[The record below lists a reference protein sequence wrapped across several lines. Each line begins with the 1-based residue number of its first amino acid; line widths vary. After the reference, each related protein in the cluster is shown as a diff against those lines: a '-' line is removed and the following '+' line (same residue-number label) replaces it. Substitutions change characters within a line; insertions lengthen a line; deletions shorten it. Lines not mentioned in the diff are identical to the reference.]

1 MPKWTEEQV
10 RQACAEQGWEV
21 TEREIEHGIQFILY
35 DGTPIN
41 WYRTGT
47 VVVAGKATTVKAE
60 ARKLFAEE
68 PVAGATSGP
77 AAAGT
82 AVTAPMRVFIVY
94 GHDAAAREQLEL
106 ILRRLKIEPIVLQN
120 IPGGGDTIIEKLE
133 ILTDTD
139 FACVLLTPD
148 DEGYP
153 TGQETEKKPRARQN
167 VVLEFGM
174 VLAKLGR
181 RRVAVL
187 VKGHNLERPSDID
200 GLIYLPFNNHV
211 DDAKIALAT
220 NLQEAG
226 FDIQVRDLM
235 G

>member
-10 RQACAEQGWEV
+10 RQACAAQGWEV

-35 DGTPIN
+35 DGTPVN

-47 VVVAGKATTVKAE
+47 VVVAGKATPIKAE
-60 ARKLFAEE
+60 ARKIFAEE
-68 PVAGATSGP
+68 PD
-77 AAAGT
+77 AGT
-82 AVTAPMRVFIVY
+82 AGGAATARATVAPMRVFIVY

-106 ILRRLKIEPIVLQN
+106 ILRRLRIEPIVLQN

-153 TGQETEKKPRARQN
+153 SGQEAKKRPRARQN

-187 VKGHNLERPSDID
+187 VKGNNLERPSDIE

-211 DDAKIALAT
+211 DETKIALAT